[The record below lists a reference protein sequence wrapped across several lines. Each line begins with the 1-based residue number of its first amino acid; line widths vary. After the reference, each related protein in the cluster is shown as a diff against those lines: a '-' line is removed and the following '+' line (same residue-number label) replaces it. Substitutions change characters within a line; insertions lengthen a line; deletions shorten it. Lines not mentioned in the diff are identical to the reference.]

1 MARGQTRSVGQR
13 LGLDIALLVVAA
25 IGLFQLRQY
34 GGPLTASVKGTVG
47 VDPLL
52 IATPAIGLLAGA
64 IVALRLIPL
73 AARGCSSVARSVA
86 AASSRRSAPGRW
98 RGGRCATPEPRCC

>member
-1 MARGQTRSVGQR
+1 MQGGLARGPTRNIGQR

-47 VDPLL
+47 VD
-52 IATPAIGLLAGA
+52 
-64 IVALRLIPL
+64 
-73 AARGCSSVARSVA
+73 
-86 AASSRRSAPGRW
+86 
-98 RGGRCATPEPRCC
+98 RC